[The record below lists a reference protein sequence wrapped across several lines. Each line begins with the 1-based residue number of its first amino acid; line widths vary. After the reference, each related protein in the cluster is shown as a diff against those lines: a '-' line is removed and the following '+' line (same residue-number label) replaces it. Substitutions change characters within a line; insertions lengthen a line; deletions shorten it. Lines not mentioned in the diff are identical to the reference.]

1 MTLRSALAMLGLTA
15 ACAPAQNTVVVARLE
30 LAQVEQNI
38 EVTLRPSPGARI
50 NALVPPTLELGD
62 GGRIQLTGV
71 RETADTSY
79 FSGQLTAVLPGK
91 QRRVVGTL
99 RLSVCPSGERA
110 CRVIVH
116 AVDMTVP
123 EAVEVGYGGKGG

>member
-1 MTLRSALAMLGLTA
+1 MTFRSALAMLGLTA
-15 ACAPAQNTVVVARLE
+15 ACAQAQDTIAVARLE
-30 LAQVEQNI
+30 VAQAGQNI
-38 EVTLRPSPGARI
+38 EVTLRPSRGARI

-79 FSGQLTAVLPGK
+79 FSGQLTAVLPGR
-91 QRRVVGTL
+91 QRRIVGTL
-99 RLSVCPSGERA
+99 RLSVCPSGERV

-116 AVDMTVP
+116 AVDLTVP
-123 EAVEVGYGGKGG
+123 EAVEVGYGGRD